1 MELALIFATY
11 LDRKQV
17 LNRYKDIEI
26 TPWLLSDHHG
36 LKLDIVD
43 KHMEAEWFTSEE
55 KVFQER
61 NPRGKLAYWHLIKIK
76 EQYVQ
81 TYL

>member
-26 TPWLLSDHHG
+26 MFYLLSDHHG
-36 LKLDIVD
+36 LKLDINN
-43 KHMEAEWFTSEE
+43 T
-55 KVFQER
+55 
-61 NPRGKLAYWHLIKIK
+61 IK
-76 EQYVQ
+76 YANS
-81 TYL
+81 